1 MKRVH
6 HGGVPQIMRI
16 LSRTPTIP
24 YGLVTTVFCLVILVL
39 GVTMATRAHAKS
51 QDSMAKGDH
60 LITLHDGNEDRGIL
74 TSATTL
80 REAFKEAGI
89 TIDPNDMVEPGLDET
104 LVASHYDVNV
114 YRARP
119 VTVVD
124 GTLRTKILSPY
135 QTPEQIVKHADI
147 ALQDEDL
154 TVVTVNNDMVSQS
167 AGLQVSIDRATPFI
181 FVMYGKRI
189 DAFTQGTT
197 VGEMLDLKEV
207 KLANNDMLSL
217 PKSTPITAG
226 MTVEL
231 WREGIQTVTQDEE
244 VAFEIEKIKDADR
257 ELGYKDIKT
266 PGVPGKRTVSY
277 EIEMRNGVEISRKE
291 IQSVTTKE
299 PVKQVEV
306 VGAKLPTPTNPT
318 EAQALGHQM
327 MLDYGFGEDEW
338 PCLYNLWMRESG
350 WRTTAGN
357 PSSGAYGIP
366 QALPASKMASVGP
379 DYLTNAATQITWG
392 LGYVKGR
399 YGTPCGAWSSFQAK
413 GWY

>member
-1 MKRVH
+1 
-6 HGGVPQIMRI
+6 MRI
-16 LSRTPTIP
+16 LSRKPTIP
-24 YGLVTTVFCLVILVL
+24 LSLITTAICLIIVFL
-39 GVTMATRAHAKS
+39 GVLLASRADAAPT
-51 QDSMAKGDH
+51 DEIAKGEH
-60 LITLHDGNEDRGIL
+60 LITLHDGGQDRGIL
-74 TSATTL
+74 SSASTL
-80 REAFKEAGI
+80 RQAFKEAGI
-89 TIDPNDMVEPGLDET
+89 QIDPNDMVEPSLDET

-119 VTVVD
+119 VTVID
-124 GTLRTKILSPY
+124 GAVRTKILSPY
-135 QTPEQIVKHADI
+135 QTPEQIVEHAAID
-147 ALQDEDL
+147 LQDEDEMIMSA
-154 TVVTVNNDMVSQS
+154 NNDMVSQG
-167 AGLQVSIDRATPFI
+167 AGLQLSIDRATPFT
-181 FVMYGKRI
+181 FVLYGQKVA
-189 DAFTQGTT
+189 AFTQGETI
-197 VGEMLDLKEV
+197 GDMLLQKDV
-207 KLANNDMLSL
+207 KLAQNDMLSL
-217 PKSTPITAG
+217 PKTTPITAG

-231 WREGIQTVTQDEE
+231 WREGKQTITEE
-244 VAFEIEKIKDADR
+244 AEVPFETEKIQDADR
-257 ELGYKDIKT
+257 ELGYKDVKT
-266 PGVPGKRTVSY
+266 PGVAGKRTVSY
-277 EIEMRNGVEISRKE
+277 EIEMRNGVEVSRVE

-327 MLDYGFGEDEW
+327 MLAYGFGEEHW

-366 QALPASKMASVGP
+366 QSLPASKMATVGP

>member
-1 MKRVH
+1 
-6 HGGVPQIMRI
+6 MRI
-16 LSRTPTIP
+16 LSRKPTAP
-24 YGLVTTVFCLVILVL
+24 YGIISTAVCLVVLVL
-39 GVTMATRAHAKS
+39 GIVLANRAHAAS
-51 QDSMAKGDH
+51 QEVVAAGDH
-60 LITLHDGNEDRGIL
+60 LITLHDGAQDRGIL

-80 REAFKEAGI
+80 RQAFKEAGI
-89 TIDPNDMVEPGLDET
+89 QIDPNDMVEPGLDEV

-119 VTVVD
+119 VTVID
-124 GTLRTKILSPY
+124 GSLRTKILSAY
-135 QTPEQIVKHADI
+135 QTPEQIVSHADI
-147 ALQDEDL
+147 GLRDEDE
-154 TVVTVNNDMVSQS
+154 TIVSVSNDMVSQG
-167 AGLQVSIDRATPFI
+167 AGLQVTIDRATPFT

-189 DAFTQGTT
+189 AAYTQGST
-197 VGEMLDLKEV
+197 VGEMLEMKNVE
-207 KLANNDMLSL
+207 LAHSDMLSTQ
-217 PKSTPITAG
+217 KATPITAG

-231 WREGIQTVTQDEE
+231 WREGKQTVTEE
-244 VAFEIEKIKDADR
+244 ADVPFEIEKTQDADR
-257 ELGYKDIKT
+257 ELGYRDVKT
-266 PGVPGKRTVSY
+266 PGILGKRTVSY
-277 EIEMRNGVEISRKE
+277 EIEMKNGVEISRKE

-327 MLDYGFGEDEW
+327 MLTYGFGEDQW

-357 PSSGAYGIP
+357 QSSGAYGIP

-399 YGTPCGAWSSFQAK
+399 YGTPCGAWSSFQTK

>member
-1 MKRVH
+1 
-6 HGGVPQIMRI
+6 
-16 LSRTPTIP
+16 
-24 YGLVTTVFCLVILVL
+24 
-39 GVTMATRAHAKS
+39 MATSAHAEP
-51 QDSMAKGDH
+51 QASMAKGDH
-60 LITLHDGNEDRGIL
+60 LITLHDGDQDRGIL

-89 TIDPNDMVEPGLDET
+89 TIDPKDMVEPGLDET
-104 LVASHYDVNV
+104 LIASHYDVNV

-147 ALQDEDL
+147 TLQDEDL
-154 TVVTVNNDMVSQS
+154 TVVSVNNDMVSQT

-189 DAFTQGTT
+189 DAFTQGAT
-197 VGEMLDLKEV
+197 VEEMLDLKKV

-231 WREGIQTVTQDEE
+231 WREGKQTITEDED

-257 ELGYKDIKT
+257 ELGYKDVKT
-266 PGVPGKRTVSY
+266 PGVLGKRTVSY
-277 EIEMRNGVEISRKE
+277 EIEMKNGVEISRKE

-327 MLDYGFGEDEW
+327 MLDYGFGEDQW

-366 QALPASKMASVGP
+366 QALPASKMGSVGP

>member
-1 MKRVH
+1 
-6 HGGVPQIMRI
+6 MRI
-16 LSRTPTIP
+16 LSRKPTIP
-24 YGLVTTVFCLVILVL
+24 YGIITTVSCLVMLVL
-39 GVTMATRAHAKS
+39 GIVLASRAHAEP
-51 QDSMAKGDH
+51 QATVATGDH
-60 LITLHDGNEDRGIL
+60 LITLHDAGQDRGIL

-80 REAFKEAGI
+80 REAFQQAGI
-89 TIDPNDMVEPGLDET
+89 QIDPNDIIEPGLDET

-119 VTVVD
+119 VTVID
-124 GTLRTKILSPY
+124 GSLRTKILSAY
-135 QTPEQIVKHADI
+135 QTPEQIVQHAEI
-147 ALQDEDL
+147 GLQDEDET
-154 TVVTVNNDMVSQS
+154 TVSASNDMVGQG
-167 AGLQVSIDRATPFI
+167 AGLQVSIDRATPFT

-189 DAFTQGTT
+189 AAYTQGVT
-197 VGEMLDLKEV
+197 VGEMLEMKDV
-207 KLANNDMLSL
+207 KLASNDMLSL
-217 PKSTPITAG
+217 PKSAPITAG

-231 WREGIQTVTQDEE
+231 WREGKQTITDE
-244 VAFEIEKIKDADR
+244 ADMPFETEKIQDADR
-257 ELGYKDIKT
+257 ELGYKDVKT
-266 PGVPGKRTVSY
+266 PGVMGKRTVSY
-277 EIEMRNGVEISRKE
+277 EIEMKNGIEISRKE

-327 MLDYGFGEDEW
+327 MLAYGFGEEEW

-357 PSSGAYGIP
+357 VSSGAYGIP
-366 QALPASKMASVGP
+366 QALPASKMASVAP

>member
-1 MKRVH
+1 
-6 HGGVPQIMRI
+6 MRK
-16 LSRTPTIP
+16 LLRNPTIP
-24 YGLVTTVFCLVILVL
+24 YGFVTAAFCLGVL
-39 GVTMATRAHAKS
+39 LLGIVLANRAYAAS
-51 QDSMAKGDH
+51 ADDTAKGDH
-60 LITLHDGNEDRGIL
+60 LITLHDGNQDRGIL
-74 TSATTL
+74 SNATTL
-80 REAFKEAGI
+80 RQAFKEAGI
-89 TIDPNDMVEPGLDET
+89 NIDAHDMVEPSLDEA

-124 GTLRTKILSPY
+124 GAVRVKILSPY
-135 QTPEQIVKHADI
+135 QTPEQIVKHAEI
-147 ALQDEDL
+147 ELQDEDL
-154 TVVTVNNDMVSQS
+154 MTVSANNDMVSQG
-167 AGLQVSIDRATPFI
+167 AGLHLTIDRATPFT

-189 DAFTQGTT
+189 TAYTQATT
-197 VGEMLDLKEV
+197 VAEMLEQKEV
-207 KLANNDMLSL
+207 KLASNDMLSL
-217 PKSTPITAG
+217 PKSSLIASG

-231 WREGIQTVTQDEE
+231 WREGIQTLTQDEE
-244 VAFEIEKIKDADR
+244 VPFEVEKIKDADR
-257 ELGYKDIKT
+257 ELGYSAIKT
-266 PGVPGKRTVSY
+266 PGVAGKRTVSY
-277 EIEMRNGVEISRKE
+277 EVEMRNGVEVSRKE

-299 PVKQVEV
+299 PTKQVEV
-306 VGAKLPTPTNPT
+306 TGAKLPTPTNPT

-327 MLDYGFGEDEW
+327 MLAYGYGEEEW

-357 PSSGAYGIP
+357 QSSGAYGIP

-399 YGTPCGAWSSFQAK
+399 YSTPCGAWSSFQAK

>member
-1 MKRVH
+1 
-6 HGGVPQIMRI
+6 MRI
-16 LSRTPTIP
+16 LSRKPTIP
-24 YGLVTTVFCLVILVL
+24 YGLVAAVFCLFIGILGIVL
-39 GVTMATRAHAKS
+39 AANARAESQTNIAT
-51 QDSMAKGDH
+51 GDR
-60 LITLHDGNEDRGIL
+60 LITLHDGAIDRGIL
-74 TSATTL
+74 TDASTL
-80 REAFKEAGI
+80 REAFKDAGI
-89 TIDPNDMVEPGLDET
+89 AIDPDDLVEPGLDEK

-124 GTLRTKILSPY
+124 GALRTKILSPY
-135 QTPEQIVKHADI
+135 QTPEQIVKHANVV
-147 ALQDEDL
+147 LQDEDE
-154 TVVTVNNDMVSQS
+154 TVVSVNNDMVSQS
-167 AGLQVSIDRATPFI
+167 AGLQVSIDRATPFT

-189 DAFTQGTT
+189 AAYTQGTT
-197 VGEMLDLKEV
+197 VAEMLELKEV
-207 KLANNDMLSL
+207 KLAANDMLSL
-217 PKSTPITAG
+217 AKSTPITAG

-231 WREGIQTVTQDEE
+231 WREGKQTITQDEE
-244 VAFEIEKIKDADR
+244 VAFEVEKINDADR
-257 ELGYKDIKT
+257 ELGYKEVKT
-266 PGVPGKRTVSY
+266 PGTLGSRTVSY

-327 MLDYGFGEDEW
+327 MLDYGYSEAEW

-357 PSSGAYGIP
+357 QSSGAYGIP
-366 QALPASKMASVGP
+366 QALPASKMATVGP

>member
-1 MKRVH
+1 MEVSLKL
-6 HGGVPQIMRI
+6 MRI
-16 LSRTPTIP
+16 LSRNPTIP
-24 YGLVTTVFCLVILVL
+24 YGLITTVVCLVVLVL
-39 GVTMATRAHAKS
+39 GIVLATRAHAES
-51 QDSMAKGDH
+51 QSSVAKGEH
-60 LITLHDGNEDRGIL
+60 LITLHDGGSDRGIL
-74 TSATTL
+74 SNATTL

-89 TIDPNDMVEPGLDET
+89 QIDPNDMVEPGLDET
-104 LVASHYDVNV
+104 LVASYYDVNV

-119 VTVVD
+119 VTVID
-124 GTLRTKILSPY
+124 GALRTKILSAY
-135 QTPEQIVKHADI
+135 QTPEQIVKHAEI
-147 ALQDEDL
+147 GLQDEDE
-154 TVVTVNNDMVSQS
+154 TIVSASNDMVGQG
-167 AGLQVSIDRATPFI
+167 AGLQVMIDRATPFT

-189 DAFTQGTT
+189 TAYTQAST
-197 VGEMLDLKEV
+197 VGEMLSLKEV
-207 KLANNDMLSL
+207 KLANNDVLSL
-217 PKSTPITAG
+217 SESTPIAAG

-231 WREGIQTVTQDEE
+231 WREGIQTVTQDED
-244 VAFEIEKIKDADR
+244 VAFETEKVQDADR
-257 ELGYKDIKT
+257 ELGYKAVKT

-291 IQSVTTKE
+291 IQSVVTKE
-299 PVKQVEV
+299 PTKQVEV

-318 EAQALGHQM
+318 EAQALGRQM
-327 MLDYGFGEDEW
+327 MVAYGFSDEEW

-366 QALPASKMASVGP
+366 QALPASKMASIGP
-379 DYLTNAATQITWG
+379 NYLTDAATQITWG